1 MDADEREVFNY
12 LQTFGEQWV
21 SAKEVCRR
29 AGGKRR
35 FNEDN
40 DWAKP
45 VLHRMK
51 EHHVLEGDEMARY
64 RIKPPKEDS
73 KEQWMSPDIE
83 KILRESGVNV
93 DASRA
98 DAAGAKDSEPL

>member
-51 EHHVLEGDEMARY
+51 ERHVLEGDEMARY
-64 RIKPPKEDS
+64 RIKPPKEDP